1 MNRSL
6 VLAALV
12 FLMLGLGFGAVFF
25 PQTVTKTSTKTSTQT
40 TTEVTTLTITTNS
53 SIATVIATVVRIQTY
68 PVLATCTTVNG
79 VRSITF
85 ITGVGAQTSQTTIY
99 PPNLP
104 KEYSVTFVTASL
116 GSATFETYTNSPD
129 ICP

>member
-1 MNRSL
+1 
-6 VLAALV
+6 
-12 FLMLGLGFGAVFF
+12 MLGLGFGSVFF
-25 PQTVTKTSTKTSTQT
+25 PQTVTKTSTQTSTQT

-53 SIATVIATVVRIQTY
+53 TISIVTATVVWIQIY
-68 PVLATCTTVNG
+68 PVLATCTSVDG

-85 ITGVGAQTSQTTIY
+85 IGGLGGPTTITTIY

-104 KEYSVTFVTASL
+104 KEFSVTLVTASN
-116 GSATFETYTNSPD
+116 SASFETYTNSPD